1 MRRLPILLSLIV
13 LFAPAWPGSIRN
25 VQATQAGSKPKRII
39 ASMVIEKGVF
49 EEKDGKAVEMPR
61 RKFVEVTFDANGNVV
76 ESKIFFPKTD
86 LFLRYV
92 AKRDADGKK
101 LEDAYFEANGK
112 QAGKRTYAYDAEG
125 RVAEI
130 LSHLARKDEKF
141 KIVIKR
147 EASGRITEIIEN
159 DLTEKKSERTTY
171 LYRDAESVIEA
182 REFDEKGIPKTTDGY
197 KFDANG
203 RLAIVQQLH
212 RLDKEDKSGT
222 LYPGLIDQTSFG
234 PQGVPVE
241 EFLSYD
247 NVINHERHLY
257 EFDADGNWTTRRTE
271 LAVPTKS
278 GEVFVPFET
287 TYRTIVYGAEAP
299 AEKSVKDRFGDF
311 IERKTL
317 QFTLRGGAQYRRV
330 PDYPVESRKN
340 RISGYI
346 LTSVKISE
354 TGRTMFAFG
363 EPSRF
368 NRQRIGEYQPLI
380 QASRT
385 AAFLWKFDPTPSD
398 GIPATIK
405 GEITFTF
412 NLGG

>member
-1 MRRLPILLSLIV
+1 MVLIL
-13 LFAPAWPGSIRN
+13 LFAPAWPGSMGN
-25 VQATQAGSKPKRII
+25 VHATQAGSKPKRVIS
-39 ASMVIEKGVF
+39 SMVIEKAIF

-61 RKFVEVTFDANGNVV
+61 RKFAEATFDAKGNVV

-125 RVAEI
+125 RVSEI
-130 LSHLARKDEKF
+130 LSNLAWKDEKF

-147 EASGRITEIIEN
+147 EASGRIAEIVEN
-159 DLTEKKSERTTY
+159 DLKEKTSERTAY

-182 REFDEKGIPKTTDGY
+182 REFDEKGISKSTHGY
-197 KFDANG
+197 KFDAEG

-212 RLDKEDKSGT
+212 RLDKEDKSGA
-222 LYPGLIDQTSFG
+222 LYPGLIEQTTFG

-241 EFLSYD
+241 EFLSYGD
-247 NVINHERHLY
+247 VTSHERHLY
-257 EFDADGNWTTRRTE
+257 EFDADGNWTTRRIE

-287 TYRTIVYGAEAP
+287 TYRTIVYGNEAP
-299 AEKSVKDRFGDF
+299 TEKTAKDRFGDF
-311 IERKTL
+311 IESKAL
-317 QFTLRGGAQYRRV
+317 KFSLRGRAYDRRV
-330 PDYPVESRKN
+330 PDYPPQSKN
-340 RISGYI
+340 AGLSGYI
-346 LTSVKISE
+346 LTALKVSE

-363 EPSRF
+363 EPVRF
-368 NRQRIGEYQPLI
+368 DRQRINEYQPLI
-380 QASRT
+380 QSARA
-385 AAFLWKFDPTPSD
+385 AAFSWKFNPTLSE
-398 GIPATIK
+398 GMPATTT
-405 GEITFTF
+405 GEITFSFTT
-412 NLGG
+412 NR